1 MGLFSTLN
9 TSVTGLAANSTSMNV
24 IGDNIAN
31 VNTVGFKASKA
42 SFQDLLSQNV
52 IGAGGFA
59 QVGKGVRLGD
69 INLNFGQ
76 GSFENSS
83 NVTDLAIDGNGFF
96 VVRDPNNEQQLFTR
110 AGQFLMDSTGKLVMP
125 GGQLLQGYQADAT
138 GKIGSTLGDI
148 TIDTTIQAP
157 VATTTVELT
166 ANLNSA
172 DTAAVAPNLINLAS
186 ASYFYSD
193 LGDQANFSTSVKIYD
208 SLGAAHDM
216 SVYFQKVGTDQW
228 NYVAVVNT
236 DEVTGGNAATGDA
249 TQVGSGTLNFLP
261 DGTLDT
267 ATSTLTSTVGWG
279 GFTGAD
285 PAQTI
290 TLDMSTI
297 GNLTQYGQASSLTQ
311 ITQDGNAPG
320 FLNYLDVDVNGV
332 LSGVYSNGQTRNLAQ
347 VALATFASN
356 DGLERQGGNLL
367 AATTD
372 SASPAIGAA
381 NTGGR
386 GNINGYSLEQSNVD
400 LETEFTHMIGSQLGY
415 QANSRVMST
424 TNDMLQQLINI
435 VR

>member
-96 VVRDPNNEQQLFTR
+96 VVRDPNNVQQLFTR

-157 VATTTVELT
+157 VATTTAELT

-193 LGDQANFSTSVKIYD
+193 LGDQASFSTSVKIYD
-208 SLGAAHDM
+208 SLGVAHDL

-249 TQVGSGTLNFLP
+249 TQVGSGTLNLLP

-267 ATSTLTSTVGWG
+267 ATSTLTSNVGWG

-290 TLDMSTI
+290 TLDMATN

-386 GNINGYSLEQSNVD
+386 GNINGYSLEQSNEY

>member
-9 TSVTGLAANSTSMNV
+9 TSVTGLSANSTSMNV

-31 VNTVGFKASKA
+31 VNTIGFKASKA

-59 QVGKGVRLGD
+59 QVGKGTRLGD

-76 GSFENSS
+76 GAFQNSS
-83 NVTDLAIDGNGFF
+83 NVTDMAINGNGFF
-96 VVRDPNNEQQLFTR
+96 VVRDPNSEAQRFTR
-110 AGQFLMDSTGKLVMP
+110 AGQFLIDSAGKLVMP
-125 GGQLLQGYQADAT
+125 GGQVLQGYQADAL
-138 GKIGSTLGDI
+138 GNIGTTLGDI
-148 TIDTTIQAP
+148 TIDTSVQAP
-157 VATTTVELT
+157 LETSNVTLT
-166 ANLNSA
+166 ANLNSS
-172 DTAAVAPNLINLAS
+172 DTAKVAPNLFNLAS

-193 LGDQANFSTSVKIYD
+193 LSDQANFSTSVKVYD

-267 ATSTLTSTVGWG
+267 TTSTMTATAGWG
-279 GFTGAD
+279 GFVGAD
-285 PAQTI
+285 PAQTF
-290 TLDMSTI
+290 TLDMATN
-297 GNLTQYGQASSLTQ
+297 GNLTQYGQASSLTE
-311 ITQDGNAPG
+311 ISQDGFAPG

-332 LSGVYSNGQTRNLAQ
+332 ISGIYSNGQTRNLAQ
-347 VALATFASN
+347 VALATFQSN
-356 DGLERQGGNLL
+356 DGLERTGGNLL
-367 AATTD
+367 AATSD
-372 SASPAIGAA
+372 SSSPAIGAA

-386 GNINGYSLEQSNVD
+386 GSMNGYSLEQSNVD
-400 LETEFTHMIGSQLGY
+400 LETEFTNMIGSQLGY